1 MPQQEARQIMYRIT
15 TLAFNRLNMFF
26 DQATVN
32 AISLGLLGQRAPPAL
47 AETEGEAKMTA
58 ADEPLREMDLA
69 FFEMFDLLL
78 DILVR
83 MGVPKEEF
91 DQQFKNTLEKVQD
104 FPQAKYIIEKMAKIA
119 SDRAN
124 DLKDLE
130 RILLLNQRPKGSA

>member
-1 MPQQEARQIMYRIT
+1 
-15 TLAFNRLNMFF
+15 
-26 DQATVN
+26 
-32 AISLGLLGQRAPPAL
+32 
-47 AETEGEAKMTA
+47 MTA
-58 ADEPLREMDLA
+58 DDDDKPLREMDLA